1 VEDIVVGLLAVV
13 IAFVLDTGRDQPVQE
28 RRRAKKDAKL
38 KAKQEAGK
46 PTESLPLRLLGKG
59 DPRVTF
65 VVGAVLSFPGVSYL
79 TALDKI
85 HHLNP
90 GNVATVLLVIGFCLM
105 QQILLEVPLLGY
117 VFAPD
122 RTQDTITGFREWVGR
137 KGRPAAVIGAAVIG
151 VILIAR
157 GVITLL

>member
-1 VEDIVVGLLAVV
+1 M
-13 IAFVLDTGRDQPVQE
+13 
-28 RRRAKKDAKL
+28 
-38 KAKQEAGK
+38 KAKVEAGK

-59 DPRVTF
+59 DPKVTF
-65 VVGAVLSFPGVSYL
+65 VVGAILSFPGVSFL

-85 HHLNP
+85 NKLTP
-90 GNVATVLLVIGFCLM
+90 GTVPTVLLVVGFCLF

-117 VFAPD
+117 VFAPES
-122 RTQDTITGFREWVGR
+122 TQDRVTRFKAWMGT

-151 VILIAR
+151 LVLMAR